1 MSAPHYF
8 DHAATT
14 PVDARVAAAMAPWLG
29 ERFGN
34 PAAAHGPGERARA
47 AIEGA
52 REQVAALIGAEP
64 REIVFTSGATEADNL
79 AILGLA
85 RGRGRGHLVSTRIE
99 HKAVLEPL
107 RQLQREGFAVT
118 WLDPD
123 AQGRIDPEV
132 LRQSLRA
139 DTRLVSVMHAN
150 NEIGVV
156 QDIAAI
162 GALCRAAGVPL
173 HVDAAQSAGKLPI
186 DVRALAVDLLSLS
199 AHKFNGPQGVG
210 ALYVRTPWR
219 TSLQPLQFGGGQERG
234 LRAGTLPVHQIVGLG
249 AAAEI
254 ARHEADGESLRVAQL
269 RDRLLAG
276 IQAAGGVQLNGGSA
290 SRLPGILNL
299 SFAGVHGEALLAAL
313 PELALSTSAACNA
326 DSDETSYV
334 LRAIGCEPLLA
345 QATLRFSLGRTTTA
359 EDVEVAS
366 AALLRELPR
375 LRAVAD
381 LDSLTLPSAVAGAPG
396 WGLGEAGERATGTQ
410 IRWRVQVAGGLIRQA
425 DFRAFASVPVL
436 RACTLLSTRLVG
448 SPADSIDLAE
458 TAGGVGGP
466 LQWQAACQVPATQLG
481 ALLRVEDALR
491 LALQASRSQAGSAGQ
506 AAAG

>member
-1 MSAPHYF
+1 MSAPRYF

-47 AIEGA
+47 AIELA
-52 REQVAALIGAEP
+52 RSQVAALIGAEP

-107 RQLQREGFAVT
+107 RQLQREGYAVS

-123 AQGRIDPEV
+123 AQGRIDPEAV
-132 LRQSLRA
+132 RQALRA

-162 GALCRAAGVPL
+162 GALCRAAGIPL

-186 DVRALAVDLLSLS
+186 DVRTLAVDLLSLS

-219 TSLQPLQFGGGQERG
+219 TALQPLQFGGGQERG

-249 AAAEI
+249 VAAEI
-254 ARHEADGESLRVAQL
+254 ACQERDGESLRVARL
-269 RDRLLAG
+269 RDRLLAA
-276 IQAAGGVQLNGGSA
+276 IQAAGGVQLNGAAA
-290 SRLPGILNL
+290 SRVPGILNL
-299 SFAGVHGEALLAAL
+299 SFTGVQGEALLAAL

-334 LRAIGCEPLLA
+334 LRAIGREPLLA

-359 EDVEVAS
+359 EDIEVAS

-381 LDSLTLPSAVAGAPG
+381 LEALTLPAEGAAG
-396 WGLGEAGERATGTQ
+396 WGLGEAGERAIGTQ
-410 IRWRVQVAGGLIRQA
+410 IRWRVQVEGGLVRRA
-425 DFRAFASVPVL
+425 DFRAFASEPLL
-436 RACTLLSTRLVG
+436 RVCTLLSSRLLG
-448 SPADSIDLAE
+448 GPPARIDLPEA
-458 TAGGVGGP
+458 AGGVGGP

-491 LALQASRSQAGSAGQ
+491 LALQASQTSAGSAGQ
-506 AAAG
+506 GAAG